1 MERTEAKISS
11 IRGMRERTSGERRCR
26 ILQCKGHAE
35 GKLQYLRAVGVR
47 YWTQNLGYCDKILLC
62 RVARWVVVR
71 IILYLRG
78 MTLRR
83 RSVVRPLLKRCTFK
97 QHENERSNAADGG
110 V

>member
-1 MERTEAKISS
+1 
-11 IRGMRERTSGERRCR
+11 
-26 ILQCKGHAE
+26 
-35 GKLQYLRAVGVR
+35 
-47 YWTQNLGYCDKILLC
+47 
-62 RVARWVVVR
+62 
-71 IILYLRG
+71 LYLRG